1 MGIDMGL
8 KKTRNDRDAKK
19 AYGDDDED
27 DEDYDEVTEIYFV
40 VCSYKTQ
47 FDNAAKML
55 SCSPEIAKTVKSKMK
70 RLDTEEMVNT
80 PL

>member
-55 SCSPEIAKTVKSKMK
+55 SWPRYGDLFR
-70 RLDTEEMVNT
+70 RLFVQN
-80 PL
+80 PIR